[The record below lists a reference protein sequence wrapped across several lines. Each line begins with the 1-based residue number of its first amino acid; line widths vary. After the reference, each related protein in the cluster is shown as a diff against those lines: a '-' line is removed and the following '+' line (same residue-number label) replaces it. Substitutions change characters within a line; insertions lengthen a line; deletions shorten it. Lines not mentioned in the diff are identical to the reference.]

1 MWLHLPELNPLSISA
16 CGDAKDVALHVC
28 VFARVCVCVC
38 LQSTRG
44 EGESAEG
51 AALTPY
57 RPPANPPGRV
67 K

>member
-1 MWLHLPELNPLSISA
+1 MLFVVAPPRAESSEYFGMRGCER
-16 CGDAKDVALHVC
+16 CGVTCL
-28 VFARVCVCVC
+28 CVCVC

-44 EGESAEG
+44 EGESTEG

>member
-1 MWLHLPELNPLSISA
+1 M
-16 CGDAKDVALHVC
+16 VAPPRAESSEYFGMRGCEKRSVTCLCVC
-28 VFARVCVCVC
+28 PCVCVC